1 MNPRFAPLLALG
13 LAFLLAVPAAPLLA
27 QAPTAPESAPQ
38 AALSP
43 KAMVLLE
50 TVSPRTEFEQ
60 QFSQAFLGSFNQ
72 ALAKDSGLTAL
83 EAAKPGLTEALRAAV
98 SAELSRQIAEEYRHF
113 SGALGHVY
121 QDALTEP
128 EMDEVIAFYRS
139 PAGQRMMTRMKAA
152 AQTSVAQMQ
161 QNGEAGDVQG
171 TLQSVTSSAL
181 AAGIQGLSAEDLQ
194 AVTAFSTRP
203 AGLKMAQ
210 TQGRIMAVTTEQ
222 TQAMVARLSA
232 KFQPVIQQV
241 MARYLSQD

>member
-1 MNPRFAPLLALG
+1 MSPRFAPLSALG
-13 LAFLLAVPAAPLLA
+13 LAFLLAAPAAPLLA
-27 QAPTAPESAPQ
+27 QAPAAPESAPQ

-43 KAMVLLE
+43 KAMALLE
-50 TVSPRTEFEQ
+50 TVSPRAEFEQ

-98 SAELSRQIAEEYRHF
+98 TAELSRQIAEEYRHF

-161 QNGEAGDVQG
+161 QNGEADVQG

-181 AAGIQGLSAEDLQ
+181 AAGIQSLSAEDLQ